1 MRGQRA
7 ESSEEEAVVATP
19 PQRLRLLTALDK
31 SSGAPAGG
39 QQALCP
45 ALRLFILAPGGYN

>member
-19 PQRLRLLTALDK
+19 PQRLRLLTGLDK

-39 QQALCP
+39 QQALRP